1 MAVSGTHTIT
11 GHTNL
16 GASQLNSAAHEVHYI
31 KGSIDA
37 LLPWCKFYQVAE
49 DSIPALDANMR
60 SVIAGKAQAATAR
73 VLRVL
78 AMA

>member
-16 GASQLNSAAHEVHYI
+16 GASQLNSAAREVYYI

-37 LLPWCKFYQVAE
+37 LLQW
-49 DSIPALDANMR
+49 
-60 SVIAGKAQAATAR
+60 
-73 VLRVL
+73 
-78 AMA
+78 